1 MMPQFARPLSW
12 VDFLSALLPF
22 WMSVAQK
29 VYTVT
34 A

>member
-1 MMPQFARPLSW
+1 MPQLARPLSW

-22 WMSVAQK
+22 WISVAQE
-29 VYTVT
+29 VYTDT